1 MVGDTLQLGASKRE
15 YRLHW
20 LSLSEAF
27 EMEDL
32 LPPLVEEDKEELHTH
47 QVDNSL
53 YSVQNLKLFWLCWLG
68 SKCLMKLTGGTQSV
82 GTDGANGH
90 GNSTG
95 LIPES

>member
-1 MVGDTLQLGASKRE
+1 MAGDTLRLGASKRE

-47 QVDNSL
+47 QVHNSL
-53 YSVQNLKLFWLCWLG
+53 YSVRNL
-68 SKCLMKLTGGTQSV
+68 
-82 GTDGANGH
+82 
-90 GNSTG
+90 
-95 LIPES
+95 